1 MHVEAEQFKEL
12 WKFPTN
18 WEQLENYILSN
29 KAILS
34 NLIGQIKEREEK
46 LVNDYSTYVAEI
58 ESIKSEDKVRGETI
72 EAEFDH
78 YWEVKQGDQI
88 LDTSSQL
95 RRKLEIRLVELECQE
110 RAAKRDADKETNISV
125 SQAIMSQAAAQV
137 TVTDGQSNLPKQDEG
152 THPSNSFTVPPQSQ
166 MFRYLY
172 GHELR
177 VPEFH
182 GNPEEFESF
191 WELFEELVHKQP
203 YSDLEKL
210 SILLSSCKGDA
221 ERALRMIPRNGH
233 SYGLAVMQLKS
244 QFRDERRNKTIL
256 LRKLQALP
264 RAGEDPRQLQN
275 TYNDILALV
284 AEMRKQNEAV
294 DNTGL
299 LQTVLSK
306 FSKSIQDEAAKR
318 EYDSKKI
325 WSMSDLMENLDL
337 LVKRRVHVGFKT
349 GRNQEENFTALSIQS
364 KPQTLYCV
372 GCNGAHRFVD
382 CDKYKNTHERRERL
396 KQMRVCWICFS
407 KRHQSHECH
416 KQRCPHCGGA
426 HHPVLCNRQVHSSRR
441 TSCFR
446 QRAFSPSSSH
456 IQRQPSPKPQQ
467 RYKHNRSPSPVFR
480 PKAQSPNVS
489 FKDAGRLRINSPIPK
504 SRYTRNR
511 YNEDYRKQGNRSFHR
526 SPSHKSPNR
535 VRFVTFTMSKRDS
548 DADDST
554 LTLAN
559 EKELQS
565 IENAQCTRLM
575 TVPVKIRNNS
585 SGQMETIMA
594 LLDSASDS
602 SFITIEAV
610 RRLNLKSHSERIIT
624 VTTFGGRAYQR
635 STKRVEVTLF
645 NYNGQPMEVTLLT
658 HENITKPLC
667 LCDLTEEDLRF
678 LEDNFILTDK
688 SLLRQTT
695 VNPEILLGIDYFNS
709 ILIIDKQP
717 IQLPSGFYVTPT
729 FFGHVISGSH
739 FGHLEHSSSWGNH
752 SLTVDVEDLYHQYET
767 FRSNEDNWVN
777 APTQQ
782 QEKEQI
788 MNNFNSTVQI
798 REHKIFVQFP
808 WKENKNKLSDNF
820 GLALSRLHQQFK
832 LSYQNPKLWEQYCG
846 IIEEQ
851 LKMGIIEEVQEKHK
865 AESPLYYIPHQAV
878 VKPSSHTT
886 KVRIVLDA
894 SSKQKGELSLNDVI
908 HQGPMLLPS
917 LLGILIR
924 ARIGNKILIADVEKA
939 FHTIYLQETERD
951 AVRFLW
957 LKDTAKPPVYHN
969 IKIMRFQRL
978 AFGINASPSLLA
990 MSIKYYLDKELHSQI
1005 SEEIIRNLY
1014 VDNVLLSA
1022 ESTEEAINKYLLS
1035 KQIFKDMSMNLRE
1048 YISNDPHCNEK
1059 INLNDIANHK
1069 DHKILGIAWDPD
1081 QDQLKLKSKLKY
1093 TPIPTKRSVLQAIHS
1108 TFDPLGFLTPL
1119 LLNARIF
1126 MQDLWQKPYKW
1137 DSPLSKEDDKS
1148 WRSICDE
1155 ACDFNV
1161 AIPRKITTHAQ
1172 GEVNQIHTFVD
1183 ASIRSYA
1190 ACVYMRTKNSTG
1202 TIESHLLIAR
1212 SRLSPKKSLQNQSN
1226 ITIPRLELMALE
1238 LGMKLTEFV
1247 LDEIDLNIDY
1257 VHIYSDSQIVLCWV
1271 HTTKP
1276 KNKNDYAT
1284 RGTNSAEII
1293 KAEWMK
1299 GPKFLLNTE
1308 QYTNQEFPLRIT
1320 TKNKDIQLDESE
1332 QTSVENI
1339 QEEDREECTGNDSLR
1354 ELPIHATCT
1363 EAKMDKQL
1371 PLPVLSTWFETKR
1384 AMTNVLRFVKLR
1396 ISSTIS
1402 EENQRKLSIAIPE
1415 LSEIRTERQ
1424 RQEISTEEINAAEK
1438 CIIKMIQ
1445 RQFKI
1450 LNDKYKNLNLLPDP
1464 DGILRCFGRLQKS
1477 LLPENTRNP
1486 ILLPPNDPITRLI
1499 VKEYHEKIGHQGVNG
1514 TIANIRTKFWIPTAR
1529 QVVRKTLNSCMI
1541 CKRWHAKPYLYPNSP
1556 SLPLCRS
1563 SSSRPF
1569 EHVGIDFA
1577 GPFYVRA
1584 MENSTIKVWTCLFT
1598 CMVTRA
1604 VHLEMVESLSAE
1616 AFVNS
1621 LRRFVA
1627 RRGVPTSIIS
1637 DNATNF
1643 QLGQEI
1649 INDQTA
1655 QNEIADVS
1663 TFNTFLSKNQIKWK
1677 FITPLSPWKGGFYER
1692 LVGIMKLCLRKII
1705 GRRQL
1710 AAPSFQT
1717 FLSEAEAMINTRPL
1731 AYAGSD
1737 VDDSLIIRPID
1748 FLIPHAQLNLM
1759 KEQDERMEQECH
1771 TRDNENETSGEE
1783 HEEMS
1788 PYVAMEVELTG
1799 DEDNHSQVKG
1809 EPPAHMCSPK
1819 CEAMESLHESIRALH
1834 EDVINLRKEI
1844 KMQKKSRK
1852 RKHESDNY
1860 TKNKTSKQPKEMDSL
1875 AAHMQV
1881 CAVEDRKP
1889 DMLHEAV
1896 QTATPYQEDHEMPRG
1911 GRGLLRDRERSPP
1924 RQRAGKRATEQESVM
1939 AGDPPSGCLFCN
1951 GPHWASNCN
1960 YANTLSSR
1968 RQMLAR
1974 QNRCERCL
1982 GPANH
1987 LVTACQPRTNCFY
2000 CKLAKRYGEM
2010 TRHHTVLAFT
2020 TVHGCV
2026 TVEQATANVAR
2037 CQRANAVSK
2046 PVPIYKGAE
2055 EPILSRDYNFRSEN
2069 IFFGKDGIGDQPQA
2083 FPEVLS
2089 SDFVPTSEEAA
2100 ALALVRLSREHPEA
2114 TLVCLGPLTNVAVA
2128 LKIDPK
2134 FTFAK
2139 VFIMG
2144 GNYYGIGNVESKSSA
2159 EFNFHGDPEA
2169 ASIVISKLAE
2179 RIVMIPWEAFFLE
2192 GVKHEKEVDFNAH
2205 LQYDTKLASFLRT
2218 ATSTGR
2224 AALEKNHRQF
2234 SYCDEIAVAA
2244 AIDMHRVARKL
2255 AHLRVDVELSG
2266 AHTRGQVVVDWVD
2279 VLWSN
2284 EDAEF
2289 VAAQGESL
2297 DRRLPPVT
2305 FIVSYDVVLVDKWIH
2320 KAVKGEPGPW

>member
-78 YWEVKQGDQI
+78 YWEVRQGDQI

-325 WSMSDLMENLDL
+325 WSMSDLMENLDI
-337 LVKRRVHVGFKT
+337 LVRRRVHVGFKT

-489 FKDAGRLRINSPIPK
+489 FKDAGRLRTNSPIPK

-511 YNEDYRKQGNRSFHR
+511 YSEDYRKQGNRSFHT

-752 SLTVDVEDLYHQYET
+752 SLTVDVEDLYHQYEM
-767 FRSNEDNWVN
+767 FQSNEDNWVN

-820 GLALSRLHQQFK
+820 GLAL
-832 LSYQNPKLWEQYCG
+832 N
-846 IIEEQ
+846 
-851 LKMGIIEEVQEKHK
+851 
-865 AESPLYYIPHQAV
+865 
-878 VKPSSHTT
+878 
-886 KVRIVLDA
+886 
-894 SSKQKGELSLNDVI
+894 
-908 HQGPMLLPS
+908 
-917 LLGILIR
+917 
-924 ARIGNKILIADVEKA
+924 
-939 FHTIYLQETERD
+939 
-951 AVRFLW
+951 
-957 LKDTAKPPVYHN
+957 
-969 IKIMRFQRL
+969 
-978 AFGINASPSLLA
+978 
-990 MSIKYYLDKELHSQI
+990 
-1005 SEEIIRNLY
+1005 
-1014 VDNVLLSA
+1014 NVLLSA

-1202 TIESHLLIAR
+1202 TIKSHLLIAR

-1276 KNKNDYAT
+1276 KNKNGTFVSNRVAKIKESLQRIAEKGVECQIQYIPSEKNPADYAT

-1320 TKNKDIQLDESE
+1320 TKNKNIQLDESE

-1450 LNDKYKNLNLLPDP
+1450 PNDKYKNLNLLPDP

-1584 MENSTIKVWTCLFT
+1584 MEDSTIKVWTCLFT

-1748 FLIPHAQLNLM
+1748 FLIPHAQLNLI

-1771 TRDNENETSGEE
+1771 TRDNENETNGEE

-1860 TKNKTSKQPKEMDSL
+1860 TK
-1875 AAHMQV
+1875 
-1881 CAVEDRKP
+1881 
-1889 DMLHEAV
+1889 
-1896 QTATPYQEDHEMPRG
+1896 
-1911 GRGLLRDRERSPP
+1911 
-1924 RQRAGKRATEQESVM
+1924 
-1939 AGDPPSGCLFCN
+1939 
-1951 GPHWASNCN
+1951 
-1960 YANTLSSR
+1960 
-1968 RQMLAR
+1968 
-1974 QNRCERCL
+1974 
-1982 GPANH
+1982 
-1987 LVTACQPRTNCFY
+1987 TNCFY

-2010 TRHHTVLAFT
+2010 TRHHTVFC
-2020 TVHGCV
+2020 H
-2026 TVEQATANVAR
+2026 
-2037 CQRANAVSK
+2037 
-2046 PVPIYKGAE
+2046 Y
-2055 EPILSRDYNFRSEN
+2055 
-2069 IFFGKDGIGDQPQA
+2069 
-2083 FPEVLS
+2083 
-2089 SDFVPTSEEAA
+2089 
-2100 ALALVRLSREHPEA
+2100 
-2114 TLVCLGPLTNVAVA
+2114 
-2128 LKIDPK
+2128 
-2134 FTFAK
+2134 
-2139 VFIMG
+2139 
-2144 GNYYGIGNVESKSSA
+2144 
-2159 EFNFHGDPEA
+2159 
-2169 ASIVISKLAE
+2169 
-2179 RIVMIPWEAFFLE
+2179 
-2192 GVKHEKEVDFNAH
+2192 
-2205 LQYDTKLASFLRT
+2205 
-2218 ATSTGR
+2218 
-2224 AALEKNHRQF
+2224 QF
-2234 SYCDEIAVAA
+2234 K
-2244 AIDMHRVARKL
+2244 M
-2255 AHLRVDVELSG
+2255 
-2266 AHTRGQVVVDWVD
+2266 
-2279 VLWSN
+2279 
-2284 EDAEF
+2284 
-2289 VAAQGESL
+2289 
-2297 DRRLPPVT
+2297 
-2305 FIVSYDVVLVDKWIH
+2305 
-2320 KAVKGEPGPW
+2320 